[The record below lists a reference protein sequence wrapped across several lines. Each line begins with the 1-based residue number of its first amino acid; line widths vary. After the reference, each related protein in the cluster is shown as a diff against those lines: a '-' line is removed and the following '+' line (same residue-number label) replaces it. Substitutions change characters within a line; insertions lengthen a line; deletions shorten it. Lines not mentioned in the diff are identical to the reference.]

1 MARKKT
7 TLVSDAIAYIA
18 EKILDYELMPG
29 NPISDCKIAQEMS
42 EELGVKISR
51 SPVREALM
59 ILQSD
64 GLVEIIDDKCC
75 VARITDRDVFEICQV
90 RSAIEQQ
97 AVIICMENGVFSDE
111 QKAHLRDLHEALI
124 SAETDSD
131 PQSAYSI
138 DDDFHRY
145 LVSCTNNRRLIDIAD
160 QMCKQMQRVRFINTF
175 FPNRRQ
181 EFNSEHAQILNSIL
195 ENDRQRALDA
205 IYTHNR
211 NTQRNFHNFF
221 ESDELR
227 RALLCFLDSS
237 DN

>member
-7 TLVSDAIAYIA
+7 SLVSDAIAYIA

-42 EELGVKISR
+42 KKLGVKISR
-51 SPVREALM
+51 SPVREALT

-64 GLVEIIDDKCC
+64 GLVEVIDDKCC

-90 RSAIEQQ
+90 RNAIEQQ
-97 AVIICMENGVFSDE
+97 AVIICMENGDFPDY
-111 QKAHLRDLHEALI
+111 QKEHLCKLHDALI
-124 SAETDSD
+124 SAEDDSD

-145 LVSCTNNRRLIDIAD
+145 LVACTNNRRLIDIAN
-160 QMCKQMQRVRFINTF
+160 QMCTQMQRVRFINTF
-175 FPNRRQ
+175 FPNRRR
-181 EFNSEHAQILNSIL
+181 EFNFEHVEILNAIL
-195 ENDRQRALDA
+195 TNDKQRALDA
-205 IYTHNR
+205 IYAHNR
-211 NTQRNFHNFF
+211 NTQKNFHNFF

-227 RALLCFLDSS
+227 RALLCFLDPT
-237 DN
+237 D